1 MRTNKLANF
10 QFAGIRYCPNTL
22 EICAPNGNRIAVEP
36 RIGRMIELFCEHPGE
51 LLSKD
56 RIIAAIWAPKV
67 VSEDSLTVAIS
78 RLRRT
83 LKQCC
88 EEELIKTVAGR
99 GYIWLPP
106 TEIISANEQPKP
118 RKPMVSAATLF
129 IGSVLVAL
137 VATTIWFISASAPD
151 SISVNTSSETKATLA
166 ANDTDIAYY
175 RQQLSDR
182 PDALA
187 YVGLARAKIN
197 RITVAELPVHSE
209 ELVALLQRA
218 LELDAHVAEAQW
230 LLAKVQF
237 YGEWDFPSARETWQR
252 EYAAGNREPEFLLEF
267 AEAMLAMREF
277 EWVQQAMA
285 NLRQRNPEF
294 YATPMVAWLHIMMG
308 ENEAARQ
315 EIERIIASEPA
326 TYGAHISAHHIGYL
340 TGDENM
346 AWQHMHSLM
355 ELTDITNAM
364 LTVFA
369 ERFAQGGMQ
378 AVHQELLHNQQWT
391 AFGAG
396 NPIGHYQ
403 GSLAQARHAV
413 GAGYYE
419 QALEYIQQAL
429 AERDMSLLWL
439 LADPYYAPLHELPEF
454 QPVREAFMKITG
466 QPFLS

>member
-1 MRTNKLANF
+1 MKLREHI
-10 QFAGIRYCPNTL
+10 QFAGIHYCPDTL
-22 EICAPNGNRIAVEP
+22 EIWAPSGNRIAVEP
-36 RIGRMIELFCEHPGE
+36 RIGRMIEMFCRHPGE
-51 LLSKD
+51 LLSKEQ
-56 RIIAAIWAPKV
+56 IIATIWAPKV

-106 TEIISANEQPKP
+106 TEIILANEQPKP
-118 RKPMVSAATLF
+118 RRPMMASSAVL
-129 IGSVLVAL
+129 IGSVVVILVAS
-137 VATTIWFISASAPD
+137 AIWFISPSTPI
-151 SISVNTSSETKATLA
+151 SISANTPSETKTTFA
-166 ANDTDIAYY
+166 ANDADITYY
-175 RQQLSDR
+175 RQQLSNH
-182 PDALA
+182 PNALA

-197 RITVAELPVHSE
+197 HIAVAELPVHSA

-218 LELDAHVAEAQW
+218 LELDANAAEARW

-237 YGEWDFPSARETWQR
+237 YGEWNFPRAREMWLQ
-252 EYAAGNREPEFLLEF
+252 EYAAGNRYPEFLLEF
-267 AEAMLAMREF
+267 AESMLAMGEF

-294 YATPMVAWLHIMMG
+294 YATPMVAWLNIMMG

-315 EIERIIASEPA
+315 EIERILASEPA

-346 AWQHMHSLM
+346 AWQHMRSLM
-355 ELTDITNAM
+355 ELTDITDAT

-369 ERFAQGGMQ
+369 ERFTQGGMQ
-378 AVHQELLHNQQWT
+378 ALHQELLHKQQWA
-391 AFGAG
+391 AFGSG

-403 GSLAQARHAV
+403 GRLAQARHAI

-419 QALEYIQQAL
+419 QAINHLQQAL
-429 AERDMSLLWL
+429 AERDTPLLWL
-439 LADPYYAPLHELPEF
+439 LADPFYAPLHELPEF
-454 QPVREAFMKITG
+454 QSVREAFMKITG